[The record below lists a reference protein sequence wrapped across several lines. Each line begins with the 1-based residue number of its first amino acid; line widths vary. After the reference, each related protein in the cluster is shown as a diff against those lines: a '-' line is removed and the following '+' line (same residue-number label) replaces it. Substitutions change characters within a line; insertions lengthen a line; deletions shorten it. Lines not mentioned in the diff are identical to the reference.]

1 MLSHRQQVAR
11 MRQLAVRAL
20 GAYPLADPELRF
32 IAHGENAT
40 FRVDATASGGR
51 ARFLLRVH
59 RPARHGRHVD
69 PAAAIRSELDWLTA
83 LRAGTCLSVPE
94 PVRAIDGKLTTTVAR
109 GFGYWVYDMAVSL
122 WELRHRGD
130 YGQFR
135 AALIEGYAR
144 HRPPPYG
151 DLAHLDDFI
160 AARDV
165 AFGLWFAGNAQVS
178 PVFRAGLDEVLA
190 SVGRSLDVLLGD

>member
-1 MLSHRQQVAR
+1 VRVSCSACTAR
-11 MRQLAVRAL
+11 HV
-20 GAYPLADPELRF
+20 
-32 IAHGENAT
+32 
-40 FRVDATASGGR
+40 TAGTS
-51 ARFLLRVH
+51 
-59 RPARHGRHVD
+59 RPARRPGGGDPFRAGLADGAAGRHLPVS
-69 PAAAIRSELDWLTA
+69 P
-83 LRAGTCLSVPE
+83 RARPRDRRETDHDGR
-94 PVRAIDGKLTTTVAR
+94 VR
-109 GFGYWVYDMAVSL
+109 FGYWVYGIAVSL